1 MKKLKQICLILL
13 FSLLGELCRF
23 LIPFP
28 IPASIY
34 GMMLLFGALS
44 LKIVKVEEVKYTGA
58 FLTTILPLLFVA
70 PVVNLMDCWNQLKD
84 NLIPLLIIVLTSTV
98 VVFAVSGTVTQL
110 LMGRRKEK
118 GGEGNA

>member
-34 GMMLLFGALS
+34 GMLLLFGALS
-44 LKIVKVEEVKYTGA
+44 LNIVKVEEVKYTGA

-70 PVVNLMDCWNQLKD
+70 PVGNLLDCWPILKATWG
-84 NLIPLLIIVLTSTV
+84 PLVMISIISTV
-98 VVFAVSGTVTQL
+98 LVFGVAGVVTQL
-110 LMGRRKEK
+110 VMKK
-118 GGEGNA
+118 GGKHRD

>member
-23 LIPFP
+23 LITFP

-44 LKIVKVEEVKYTGA
+44 LKIVMVEEVKYTGA

-70 PVVNLMDCWNQLKD
+70 PVVNLLDCWPILKSTWV
-84 NLIPLLIIVLTSTV
+84 PLVMISIISTV
-98 VVFAVSGTVTQL
+98 LVFGVAGVVTQL
-110 LMGRRKEK
+110 VMKK
-118 GGEGNA
+118 GGKHRD

>member
-70 PVVNLMDCWNQLKD
+70 PVVNLMDCWPAVRSTW
-84 NLIPLLIIVLTSTV
+84 IPLVMISIISTV
-98 VVFAVSGTVTQL
+98 LVFGVAGVVTQL
-110 LMGRRKEK
+110 FMKK
-118 GGEGNA
+118 GGKHRD